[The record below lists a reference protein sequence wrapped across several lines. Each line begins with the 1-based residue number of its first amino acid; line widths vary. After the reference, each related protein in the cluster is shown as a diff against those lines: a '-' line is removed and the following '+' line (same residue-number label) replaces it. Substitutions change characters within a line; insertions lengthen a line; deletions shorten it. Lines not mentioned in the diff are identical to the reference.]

1 MSDDDNSDQPI
12 VQLDRSIPE
21 IQYEF
26 LDHPADVQ
34 LHAWGDTL
42 DEAFEQ
48 VTIAMFA
55 YITDI
60 TTVSIESHIDVEV
73 EGIDMLS
80 LLYQLMDEFLFNFCA
95 EPYFVPRVSK
105 FAQPVL
111 PIRSADTASDFL
123 IESENLGI

>member
-1 MSDDDNSDQPI
+1 MSAGDDSDQPA
-12 VQLDRSIPE
+12 VQLDRTIPE
-21 IQYEF
+21 VQYEF

-42 DEAFEQ
+42 EEAFEQ

-80 LLYQLMDEFLFNFCA
+80 LLYQLMDEFLYNFCT
-95 EPYFVPRVSK
+95 EPYFVPRVSCPHD
-105 FAQPVL
+105 ACS
-111 PIRSADTASDFL
+111 PIRSADAVSFP
-123 IESENLGI
+123 IS